1 MKKEIEKE
9 IIKFDLKRLK
19 GKKVVVN
26 CRTKEQFG
34 SFVNWANSLGVDFGK
49 HNHWEKYKED
59 SCLMITLDL
68 LWTYG
73 NIELF
78 EKEDYEIIS
87 YEEALLKE
95 SKEEPKEISEETSK
109 QNSTQVVKQPKIK
122 DELIFKVKTE
132 KIGIRINSE
141 EELSIWFNFLD
152 KHSDKDLRRPERYYI
167 KGYVYANDT
176 CYNNIMEFNPDR
188 GYYEEEGFTIYNF
201 KDICEDS
208 EEDIG
213 TDFSKTKLSDFLK
226 KNSCYEK
233 FINNFNKKFNY
244 SNWKIKIEGSLSRAF
259 AWEATEEDSDYWYS
273 IDDKWRKLT
282 NKENDLINFFEEKPK
297 QKEPTEPL
305 NYLVQVKGKGIAK
318 VKHSYESATK
328 EAQRLCKKEAPTEVY
343 VLEIKKY
350 LNQKLL

>member
-95 SKEEPKEISEETSK
+95 SKEQLKEISEETSK
-109 QNSTQVVKQPKIK
+109 QTNTQVIKQPKIK
-122 DELIFKVKTE
+122 EEFISKVKTE

-141 EELSIWFNFLD
+141 EELSIWFNFLN
-152 KHSDKDLRRPERYYI
+152 KHSDKALNRLKRSYRHGYI
-167 KGYVYANDT
+167 YSNNSAFE
-176 CYNNIMEFNPDR
+176 NIMEFNTDD
-188 GYYEEEGFTIYNF
+188 GYYEDKGFKIYNF
-201 KDICEDS
+201 KDICE
-208 EEDIG
+208 E
-213 TDFSKTKLSDFLK
+213 
-226 KNSCYEK
+226 
-233 FINNFNKKFNY
+233 
-244 SNWKIKIEGSLSRAF
+244 
-259 AWEATEEDSDYWYS
+259 
-273 IDDKWRKLT
+273 
-282 NKENDLINFFEEKPK
+282 
-297 QKEPTEPL
+297 
-305 NYLVQVKGKGIAK
+305 GKGIPK
-318 VKHSYESATK
+318 VKHSYESAIK

-343 VLEIKKY
+343 VLEIKKTF
-350 LNQKLL
+350 KSEVVVKEI